1 MSVTIRAA
9 TADDVPIIVDMA
21 LHFQDTTAYAH
32 HLRATPSMMVR
43 VVEQILTR
51 EDAGLWL
58 ADNGGDVCG
67 MLAAALYVQ
76 PFSGESI
83 GAEIVWWM
91 NPDARGGR
99 TAIRLL
105 REAERWA
112 KDRGA
117 TTFQMM
123 APVGK
128 TGTILELGR
137 LYEALHY
144 EPIETH
150 YQRRL
155 M

>member
-9 TADDVPIIVDMA
+9 TAD
-21 LHFQDTTAYAH
+21 
-32 HLRATPSMMVR
+32 
-43 VVEQILTR
+43 
-51 EDAGLWL
+51 
-58 ADNGGDVCG
+58 DVCG

-155 M
+155 T